1 MIGEINLYGVLFP
14 PLLLWL
20 GIALLVAALLR
31 VILNRLAVYR
41 YVWHRPLFDLAILVI
56 ILGGVSAI
64 ANKLL

>member
-1 MIGEINLYGVLFP
+1 MIGEINIYGVLFP

-20 GIALLVAALLR
+20 GIALLVAATLR
-31 VILNRLAVYR
+31 AVLNRIGVYR

-56 ILGGVSAI
+56 ILGGISAL